1 MTRAPQPQTIEGR
14 IAEMRRRGVPPAF
27 WAPLRRDPVL
37 MVADKL
43 IAPGARV
50 LAWLSPR
57 GRPPLAPGGTGIREL
72 VLVDREIVAADEEVV
87 SLVFAHPRGAALR
100 PWRPGAHVDLV
111 LPSGLVRQYSLCG
124 DLDDPFHYRIAVRRI
139 PGGSGSVELH
149 DALAVG
155 TRVGVRGPR
164 NAFPFSVIRPPQPAA
179 EASAPNSAPA
189 EPGDACPR
197 ANRSGAARPDR
208 TPAGGVR
215 SGGALRR
222 GVRSGVARSGEARSG
237 VARSGEARSG
247 VARSG
252 VAQSGEARPGGA
264 RPGGARSRLRF
275 IAGGIGI
282 TPILG
287 MMRAAERAGLDWS
300 LIYTGRHRS
309 SLPFLDEISGYG
321 SRVTVRTDDRA
332 GLPTGTELVPD
343 IDGPTAVYV
352 CGPPAL
358 LEVVAARVAG
368 APGVELH
375 CERFAPPPIVDGAPF
390 TVQLGRGGR
399 VLDVPADRTAL
410 SVVAEEQ
417 PAVSYSCRQGFCTTC
432 KVRVL
437 SGTVEHR
444 DTVLN
449 AAQRAQGDMLLC
461 VSRAARGERLV
472 LDVNHPIPP
481 DL

>member
-27 WAPLRRDPVL
+27 WAPLRRDPLL

-50 LAWLSPR
+50 LAWLSPH
-57 GRPPLAPGGTGIREL
+57 GRPPLAPPRTGTREL
-72 VLVDREIVAADEEVV
+72 VLVDRQVVAADADVV

-100 PWRPGAHVDLV
+100 PWQPGAHVDLV

-124 DLDDPFHYRIAVRRI
+124 DRDDPFHYRVAVRRI
-139 PGGSGSVELH
+139 AGGSGSVELH
-149 DALAVG
+149 DALAIG

-164 NAFPFSVIRPPQPAA
+164 NAFPFTVIGPSRRVESAVPRSVKA
-179 EASAPNSAPA
+179 ESGGAGSGGA
-189 EPGDACPR
+189 EPGR
-197 ANRSGAARPDR
+197 AG
-208 TPAGGVR
+208 PAGAEPGEAGSDGAR
-215 SGGALRR
+215 SGGAEP
-222 GVRSGVARSGEARSG
+222 GEAGSGGAGSGGNRSGGNRSA
-237 VARSGEARSG
+237 
-247 VARSG
+247 
-252 VAQSGEARPGGA
+252 GA
-264 RPGGARSRLRF
+264 RYLVRF
-275 IAGGIGI
+275 VAGGIGI

-300 LIYTGRHRS
+300 LIYTGRHRN
-309 SLPFLDEISGYG
+309 SLPFLDVISRYG
-321 SRVTVRTDDRA
+321 SRVTVRTDDRS
-332 GLPTGTELVPD
+332 GLPTGPELVPD
-343 IDGPTAVYV
+343 IDGPAAVYV

-368 APGVELH
+368 APDVELH

-410 SVVAEEQ
+410 SVVAEAE
-417 PAVSYSCRQGFCTTC
+417 PAVPYSCRQGFCTTC

-461 VSRAARGERLV
+461 LSRAPHGERLV
-472 LDVNHPIPP
+472 LDLNHPIPP

>member
-27 WAPLRRDPVL
+27 WAPLRRDPLL

-50 LAWLSPR
+50 LAWLSPH
-57 GRPPLAPGGTGIREL
+57 GRPPLAPPRTGTREL
-72 VLVDREIVAADEEVV
+72 VLVDREVVAADADVV

-100 PWRPGAHVDLV
+100 PWQPGAHVDLV

-124 DLDDPFHYRIAVRRI
+124 DRDDPFHYGVAVRRI
-139 PGGSGSVELH
+139 AGGSGSVELH
-149 DALAVG
+149 DALAIG
-155 TRVGVRGPR
+155 ARVGVCGPR
-164 NAFPFSVIRPPQPAA
+164 NAFPFTVIGPSRRAVESAGPDPAKA
-179 EASAPNSAPA
+179 V
-189 EPGDACPR
+189 PGGVGSGG
-197 ANRSGAARPDR
+197 NRSG
-208 TPAGGVR
+208 GN
-215 SGGALRR
+215 
-222 GVRSGVARSGEARSG
+222 RSGVNLTGGSLSRVDLLGGSVSGG
-237 VARSGEARSG
+237 N
-247 VARSG
+247 
-252 VAQSGEARPGGA
+252 
-264 RPGGARSRLRF
+264 RSRVRF
-275 IAGGIGI
+275 VAGGIGI

-300 LIYTGRHRS
+300 LIYTGRHRN

-332 GLPTGTELVPD
+332 GLPTGAELVPD

-352 CGPPAL
+352 CGPPAM

-368 APGVELH
+368 AKDVELH

-390 TVQLGRGGR
+390 TVQLGWGGR
-399 VLDVPADRTAL
+399 VLAVPADRTAL
-410 SVVAEEQ
+410 SVVAEAE
-417 PAVSYSCRQGFCTTC
+417 PAVPYSCRQGFCTTC

-461 VSRAARGERLV
+461 VSRASRGERLV